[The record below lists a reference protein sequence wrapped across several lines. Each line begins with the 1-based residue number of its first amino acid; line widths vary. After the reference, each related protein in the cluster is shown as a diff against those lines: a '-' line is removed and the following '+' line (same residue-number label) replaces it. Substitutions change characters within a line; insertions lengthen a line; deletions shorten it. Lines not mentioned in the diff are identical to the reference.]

1 MNDIPKIHTPS
12 QYGGYDNAR
21 RLDKMYADWSNAD
34 KRAADCDYDNDALNE
49 AAAALYDAYQQ
60 ELFEAKKNAP
70 RRVVII
76 RAKSLAE
83 FDAEYDEFVRR
94 DLEST
99 QNDAS
104 GRHGY

>member
-1 MNDIPKIHTPS
+1 MDIPKIHTDS

-21 RLDKMYADWSNAD
+21 RLDKMYADWSAVD
-34 KRAADCDYDNDALNE
+34 KRWAATNYTDAALE
-49 AAAALYDAYQQ
+49 AAHTALWDAYNG
-60 ELFEAKKNAP
+60 ECRALMTKRP
-70 RRVVII
+70 VVTI

>member
-1 MNDIPKIHTPS
+1 MNDIPKIHTDS

-21 RLDKMYADWSNAD
+21 RLDKMYADWSAAD
-34 KRAADCDYDNDALNE
+34 KRAADCDYDNDTLNA

-70 RRVVII
+70 RRVVTI